1 MQKKHRI
8 ICLHFFLLLSLL
20 SVSAGAAEKKTAY
33 KTINYP
39 GMQTQEVKSL
49 KEKYLSKNYRAWLY
63 RILDESQQYRIF
75 VRNELAKNNMPAILE
90 YLPLVESDY
99 NPNAMSASG
108 AAGLWQFMTNS
119 VAGLLEYN
127 EYVDQRLDPWVST
140 EAAIKKLKENYRT
153 FGDWLLAITAYNCGA
168 GALNRAIKKAGS
180 RDFWYLC
187 HEGYLTK
194 QASGYVPKLLAL
206 ADIIENDSFY
216 GLDLP
221 QGRAWNGTTLETR
234 AGMFDYVTVKES
246 ISLSAIARELRIDE
260 ETFLSLNSALT
271 KKVTPPSRKYAI
283 RFPEGM
289 KESAAYALKEMGFS
303 PIHEK

>member
-1 MQKKHRI
+1 MPEKHKI
-8 ICLHFFLLLSLL
+8 LAAILFFSFF
-20 SVSAGAAEKKTAY
+20 SSIPFSAEKKASGTY

-39 GMQTQEVKSL
+39 GMQTEEVRVL
-49 KEKYLSKNYRAWLY
+49 KEKYLSKNYHNWLY
-63 RILDESQQYRIF
+63 KNLDDGLQYRIY
-75 VRNELAKNNMPAILE
+75 VRNELAKHKMPAILE

-99 NPNAMSASG
+99 NPNAISKSG
-108 AAGLWQFMTNS
+108 AAGMWQFMTNS

-127 EYVDQRLDPWVST
+127 EYVDQRLDPWIST
-140 EAAIKKLKENYRT
+140 EAALKKLQDNYKT

-168 GALNRAIKKAGS
+168 GALKRAIKKAGS
-180 RDFWYLC
+180 KDFWYLC
-187 HEGYLTK
+187 HKGYLTK

-216 GLDLP
+216 GLNLP

-246 ISLSAIARELRIDE
+246 IYLPALAHELRIDE
-260 ETFLSLNSALT
+260 ETFLSLNSALV
-271 KKVTPPSRKYAI
+271 KKITPPAKKYRL

-289 KESAAYALKEMGFS
+289 KDSAIYALKEMGFS
-303 PIHEK
+303 PITEN

>member
-63 RILDESQQYRIF
+63 RILDEGQQYRIF

-168 GALNRAIKKAGS
+168 GALNRAIKKAGKPPPHAAF
-180 RDFWYLC
+180 R
-187 HEGYLTK
+187 
-194 QASGYVPKLLAL
+194 PLLAPGCKEYSSVPVKYIL
-206 ADIIENDSFY
+206 STHAGTYCPETPASRHPHALSFWQA
-216 GLDLP
+216 P
-221 QGRAWNGTTLETR
+221 QEKR
-234 AGMFDYVTVKES
+234 
-246 ISLSAIARELRIDE
+246 LSFPLQACWEVSRYLHK
-260 ETFLSLNSALT
+260 NSAHSH
-271 KKVTPPSRKYAI
+271 PD
-283 RFPEGM
+283 
-289 KESAAYALKEMGFS
+289 
-303 PIHEK
+303 

>member
-1 MQKKHRI
+1 MRKISFSLFILFSLILIFPLAANAKEQKTK
-8 ICLHFFLLLSLL
+8 
-20 SVSAGAAEKKTAY
+20 Y
-33 KTINYP
+33 KTFNYP
-39 GMQTQEVKSL
+39 GMQSPEVKIL
-49 KEKYLSKNYRAWLY
+49 KEKYLSKNYKAWLY
-63 RILDESQQYRIF
+63 KNLDEGQQYRIY
-75 VRNELAKNNMPAILE
+75 VRNELEKHKMPAILE

-99 NPNAMSASG
+99 RADAISASG

-127 EYVDQRLDPWVST
+127 EYVDQRLDPWIST
-140 EAAIKKLKENYRT
+140 QAAIKKLQDNYKT

-168 GALNRAIKKAGS
+168 GALNRTIKKAGS

-187 HEGYLTK
+187 RKGYLSK

-206 ADIIENDSFY
+206 ADIIENDFYY

-234 AGMFDYVTVKES
+234 AGIFDYVTVKEK
-246 ISLSAIARELRIDE
+246 ISLSALAYELRIDE
-260 ETFLSLNSALT
+260 ESFFELNSALV
-271 KKVTPPSRKYAI
+271 KKVTPPNKKYSI

-289 KESAAYALKEMGFS
+289 KDSAIYALKEMGFS
-303 PIHEK
+303 PIYEN